1 MLIIPMVITLMPEGD
16 DKAFMD
22 TLYRNHHRLM
32 LFVAWK
38 YVRDKAAVEDIT
50 SESCVVLMERILK
63 LKELECNALKAY
75 IVSVVRSTAINYIK
89 HENSMAQ
96 RWEKMID
103 EAIPV
108 AASEVEKRIVL
119 EEDLRNTH
127 VAIDLL
133 PEKERMALQMK
144 VTMDM
149 NYKDIAQAV
158 GISET
163 SVHKYI
169 TRARE
174 KIRKSVYPEE

>member
-1 MLIIPMVITLMPEGD
+1 
-16 DKAFMD
+16 
-22 TLYRNHHRLM
+22 
-32 LFVAWK
+32 
-38 YVRDKAAVEDIT
+38 
-50 SESCVVLMERILK
+50 
-63 LKELECNALKAY
+63 
-75 IVSVVRSTAINYIK
+75 
-89 HENSMAQ
+89 MAQ

-127 VAIDLL
+127 AAIDLL